1 MPEDV
6 LLLLQ
11 GLQDTP
17 VPVILAGGGL
27 AMLIVGVI
35 GSLQRREITRG
46 RRTWAKIIGTLF
58 LLLGVVLSVG
68 SRILPLML
76 CTHIQRFDLYFI
88 SLLLVL
94 TAEVLQKTPLPSLIT
109 GSSVLLIFV
118 SVIGL
123 FGEVL
128 ILRGR
133 QRGAACAGVFFLIL
147 GIFLADAQPFLLLLH
162 APTTAGLQEVLEV
175 PFTQGKEEISTCQ
188 SYEGTT
194 TLRIKGE
201 ASVSGKIFAD
211 ALYTYGRSGPKH
223 RADFTLWMNGK
234 PLDVY
239 ARIGPP
245 RKDHTYTFSIHPP
258 AGPLTFR
265 VGKGLS
271 IDRSGYFMVAL
282 RRTDGVAASTVF
294 GSTILHLSKAGGCAS
309 TGT

>member
-17 VPVILAGGGL
+17 VPVILIGGGL
-27 AMLIVGVI
+27 AMLIVGVV
-35 GSLQRREITRG
+35 GSLRRQEITRG
-46 RRTWAKIIGTLF
+46 RRRWAKIIGMLF
-58 LLLGVVLSVG
+58 LLLGVFLSVG
-68 SRILPLML
+68 SRILPLIF
-76 CTHIQRFDLYFI
+76 CPHIQKFDPYFI

-94 TAEVLQKTPLPSLIT
+94 TAEVVQKTPIPSLIT

-118 SVIGL
+118 SIVGF

-133 QRGAACAGVFFLIL
+133 QRGAACAGVFFLLL

-162 APTTAGLQEVLEV
+162 APTTAGLEEILDV
-175 PFTQGKEEISTCQ
+175 PFTQGKEAISTCR
-188 SYEGTT
+188 SYEGAT
-194 TLRIKGE
+194 TLRIEGE
-201 ASVSGKIFAD
+201 ASVPGKVFAD
-211 ALYTYGRSGPKH
+211 ALYIYGKSGPTH

-234 PLDVY
+234 PIDAY
-239 ARIGPP
+239 ARIGSSC
-245 RKDHTYTFSIHPP
+245 KDHTYTLSIHPP

-271 IDRSGYFMVAL
+271 IDRSGYFVVVL
-282 RRTDGVAASTVF
+282 RSTDGVAASTAF
-294 GSTILHLSKAGGCAS
+294 GSDAVPISRAGGCAS
-309 TGT
+309 TGA